1 MTSSTRASGAIP
13 VLTLSLQITSCS
25 WVDVERLL
33 GFQTIMSQDANK
45 MFLGRYRKTLRFQTI
60 MSQDISLKPGV
71 GAQNQVTL
79 NAGKLL
85 LKESKSE
92 PINIDHVCVLPS
104 KSLSLSPLY
113 LLGLTWGGCC
123 LSGRRARG
131 ERPAAP
137 PMAPR
142 PNKPETL
149 WDIVRQCLSTGF
161 AKLSSGSISVKLQT
175 WWYTSGL
182 RGRPLALSHLRIS
195 K

>member
-25 WVDVERLL
+25 WVDVKRLL
-33 GFQTIMSQDANK
+33 G
-45 MFLGRYRKTLRFQTI
+45 FQTI

-92 PINIDHVCVLPS
+92 PINIADHIRVLPS

-149 WDIVRQCLSTGF
+149 LD
-161 AKLSSGSISVKLQT
+161 SV
-175 WWYTSGL
+175 
-182 RGRPLALSHLRIS
+182 
-195 K
+195 

>member
-60 MSQDISLKPGV
+60 RSQDISLKPGV
-71 GAQNQVTL
+71 RAQNQVTL

-92 PINIDHVCVLPS
+92 PITIDHVGALPT
-104 KSLSLSPLY
+104 KSFFATSTISPLY

-142 PNKPETL
+142 PNKPEIL
-149 WDIVRQCLSTGF
+149 
-161 AKLSSGSISVKLQT
+161 
-175 WWYTSGL
+175 
-182 RGRPLALSHLRIS
+182 
-195 K
+195 

>member
-1 MTSSTRASGAIP
+1 MI
-13 VLTLSLQITSCS
+13 
-25 WVDVERLL
+25 
-33 GFQTIMSQDANK
+33 QDANK
-45 MFLGRYRKTLRFQTI
+45 MFLGKYTKTLRFQTI
-60 MSQDISLKPGV
+60 RSQDISLKPGV

-92 PINIDHVCVLPS
+92 PITIDHVGALPT
-104 KSLSLSPLY
+104 KSSFATSTISPLC

-149 WDIVRQCLSTGF
+149 
-161 AKLSSGSISVKLQT
+161 
-175 WWYTSGL
+175 
-182 RGRPLALSHLRIS
+182 
-195 K
+195 